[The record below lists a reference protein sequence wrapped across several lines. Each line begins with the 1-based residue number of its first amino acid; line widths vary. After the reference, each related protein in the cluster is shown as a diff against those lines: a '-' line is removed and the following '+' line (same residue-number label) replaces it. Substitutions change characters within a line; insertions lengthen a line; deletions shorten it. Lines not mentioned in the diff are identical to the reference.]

1 MRNRANAIVP
11 DDDRPSLAVLLG
23 LAEDEMEH
31 GGRQVRRL
39 AQVAAL
45 WPLAMAFQGLSAVMA
60 SVALMGSLAVLGLS
74 ALLIATS
81 LYAFAIVQI
90 PANMIALKVRP
101 RLCILICELGWTAF
115 T

>member
-45 WPLAMAFQGLSAVMA
+45 WPLAIAFQGLSSVMA
-60 SVALMGSLAVLGLS
+60 SVALMGSLAVGGPSSVLDR
-74 ALLIATS
+74 TS
-81 LYAFAIVQI
+81 VEGYVIVHMDASQ
-90 PANMIALKVRP
+90 AVR
-101 RLCILICELGWTAF
+101 
-115 T
+115 